1 MYATGRDVRGS
12 DNENRPKR
20 RRLGPFVSVLRVL
33 RVLAGC

>member
-20 RRLGPFVSVLRVL
+20 RLGPFVSVLRVL